1 VGKGALLQIFR
12 TCNISRAVATCSA
25 FRVGKT
31 CPRLRTG
38 IAIDAAY
45 VARAYRR
52 ARIEAAKETGLEKNE
67 FPDECPY
74 TWNDFVAR
82 EFTR

>member
-1 VGKGALLQIFR
+1 MQHLARRGHVFGFP
-12 TCNISRAVATCSA
+12 
-25 FRVGKT
+25 VGKT

-38 IAIDAAY
+38 TAIDAAY

-67 FPDECPY
+67 FPEECPY
-74 TWNDFVAR
+74 TWNHFVAR

>member
-1 VGKGALLQIFR
+1 MGNGAPLQLFR
-12 TCNISRAVATCSA
+12 TCNISGAVATCSA

-38 IAIDAAY
+38 IAIKAAY
-45 VARAYRR
+45 VAR

-67 FPDECPY
+67 FPEECPY